1 MENIVIVLV
10 LAAAIGWAAY
20 SAIRHFRGEGGC
32 CSGGT
37 YKARPRKLNSVAET
51 RVYRVEG
58 MSCQHCINRV
68 TEAVHDAG
76 RTSARVNLRKGT
88 VTVAME
94 QPVDDEIIIAALER
108 AGYAARREA

>member
-1 MENIVIVLV
+1 MENTILILILTIAVG
-10 LAAAIGWAAY
+10 LAVRAALK
-20 SAIRHFRGEGGC
+20 HFRGEGGC

-94 QPVDDEIIIAALER
+94 QPVDDAIIVAALDR
-108 AGYAARREA
+108 AGYTARRKA